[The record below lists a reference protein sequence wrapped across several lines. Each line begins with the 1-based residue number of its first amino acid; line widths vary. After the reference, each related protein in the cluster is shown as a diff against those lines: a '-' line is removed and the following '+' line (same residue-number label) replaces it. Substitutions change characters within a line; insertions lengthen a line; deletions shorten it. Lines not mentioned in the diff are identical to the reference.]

1 MQGSTGGPAAP
12 PSSHPPPRAHF
23 FIFKMGLRLPGVDDG
38 QCETGSERSQRD
50 AQQVLGNGG
59 QSPGRPKGVR
69 TVGAES
75 EGSLAPQHCWA
86 RGAQGHPKAGR
97 EREARTKVLVS
108 PWSAPPPHVTGPLLI
123 TGAALSP
130 KRELIIYL

>member
-1 MQGSTGGPAAP
+1 MQGSTGVAPQPLPAVT
-12 PSSHPPPRAHF
+12 PRAHF

-38 QCETGSERSQRD
+38 ECETGSERSQRD

-108 PWSAPPPHVTGPLLI
+108 PWSAAPPPHVTGPLLI
-123 TGAALSP
+123 TGAVLSP